1 MLNVCDLMIYSA
13 SRWRNLTPSPLTPAM
28 RAVMEA
34 RSRRREQEE
43 GDDNFEKSIKPLPE
57 NSKSPNSGNSNGGM
71 GNGSSSKKRASPPL
85 RASSSS
91 PMKATSTPRRKLNFG
106 NKGKSLLYWVHFSF
120 V

>member
-1 MLNVCDLMIYSA
+1 MIYSA

-34 RSRRREQEE
+34 RKNRREQEE
-43 GDDNFEKSIKPLPE
+43 QDDNFEKSIKPLPE
-57 NSKSPNSGNSNGGM
+57 NSKMQNSGNSNG
-71 GNGSSSKKRASPPL
+71 NGSSSSKKRASPPL

-106 NKGKSLLYWVHFSF
+106 NKGKSKTCFAKLPPTG
-120 V
+120 